1 MIKIG
6 QVSEEEK
13 QKLVMLYWTGS
24 ALMHLKN
31 TLGRTDLSELEFKQL
46 QKRLIPSIN
55 KNNTLYNNWFTD
67 MKKKY
72 KWNVTDKD
80 NVTVDFESNEV
91 FID

>member
-31 TLGRTDLSELEFKQL
+31 TLGRTDLSE
-46 QKRLIPSIN
+46 
-55 KNNTLYNNWFTD
+55 
-67 MKKKY
+67 
-72 KWNVTDKD
+72 
-80 NVTVDFESNEV
+80 
-91 FID
+91 